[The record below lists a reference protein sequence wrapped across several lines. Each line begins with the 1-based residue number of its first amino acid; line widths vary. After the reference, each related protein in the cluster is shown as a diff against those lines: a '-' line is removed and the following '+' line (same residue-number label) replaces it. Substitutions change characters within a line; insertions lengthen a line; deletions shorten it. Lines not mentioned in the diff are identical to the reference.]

1 MAISD
6 PKILDKGRTLVRT
19 LRREGRRDE
28 AQTVDAL
35 LQAVEAAPRGGN
47 PLGAPTPFLTTGEV
61 AQRVGVSR
69 QTVVNWVKKGLLDGV
84 RLGGRTLIAP
94 AALERFAQLEGI
106 LGNLDAER
114 KPATPTEAAEAV
126 TQTRKGRTWRQQDR

>member
-35 LQAVEAAPRGGN
+35 LQAAAATPKGEN
-47 PLGAPTPFLTTGEV
+47 PVPFLTTGEV

-94 AALERFAQLEGI
+94 AALKRFAQLEGI
-106 LGNLDAER
+106 LDSLDAER
-114 KPATPTEAAEAV
+114 PPATPTEAAEAV
-126 TQTRKGRTWRQQDR
+126 TQTRKA

>member
-6 PKILDKGRTLVRT
+6 PKILDKGRSLVRT

-35 LQAVEAAPRGGN
+35 LQAVEV
-47 PLGAPTPFLTTGEV
+47 GAPAPFLTTGEV

-69 QTVVNWVKKGLLDGV
+69 QTVVNWVKKGLLPGV

-106 LGNLDAER
+106 LDSLDAER
-114 KPATPTEAAEAV
+114 PSATPTEAAEAV
-126 TQTRKGRTWRQQDR
+126 TQTRKGWTWRQQDR

>member
-6 PKILDKGRTLVRT
+6 PKILDKGRTLVHT

-35 LQAVEAAPRGGN
+35 LQAVAAGSS
-47 PLGAPTPFLTTGEV
+47 APFLTTGEV
-61 AQRVGVSR
+61 AKRVGVSR
-69 QTVVNWVKKGLLDGV
+69 QTVVNWVKKGLLDGI
-84 RLGGRTLIAP
+84 RLGGRILIAP

-106 LGNLDAER
+106 LDSLDAER
-114 KPATPTEAAEAV
+114 SPATSTEAAEAV
-126 TQTRKGRTWRQQDR
+126 TQTRKGWTWRQQDR